1 MKPIARISAAA
12 FIIALL
18 ASTIS
23 VAAKPKCKRQSVET
37 LVKVFAESFT
47 NKTMGT
53 LDARRPYVGRFTI
66 RIEHSLADDNDPKRF
81 EVRRFSS
88 FARAEQWLKSR
99 EIEGRPGRNTRPLL
113 KCAKGVCSYNSEGG
127 LLHNNLYLTKI
138 TYGIRNGCPYIRTI
152 YILDGD

>member
-12 FIIALL
+12 FSIALL
-18 ASTIS
+18 ASAVS
-23 VAAKPKCKRQSVET
+23 VAAKPKCKKQPIKNLVEA
-37 LVKVFAESFT
+37 FAESFA
-47 NKTMGT
+47 NKTMST
-53 LDARRPYVGRFTI
+53 LDADRPYVDRFTI
-66 RIEHSLADDNDPKRF
+66 RIEHSLADDDDPKRF

-99 EIEGRPGRNTRPLL
+99 EIEELPGRNTRPLL
-113 KCAKGVCSYNSEGG
+113 KCAKGVCSYDAGGG

-138 TYGIRNGCPYIRTI
+138 TYGVRNGCPYIKAI